1 MLPPRELRDFA
12 KVFQQAGFQCYL
24 VGGALRNIAMR
35 RPHTDWDIATD
46 ATPEQVG
53 SIFQRVIP
61 TGARHGTVTVHFR
74 KLQIEVT
81 TFRIESDYSD
91 SRHPDSVTFTRDIH
105 EDLKRRDFTMNA
117 MALNLHDGAFVD
129 PHNGLMDIKGSIIRA
144 IGVPDERFSEDGLRI
159 LRAVRFAAQLDFAV
173 DDDTRRAMTGS
184 LARLSSVSPE
194 RIRDELSKTLQSP
207 HPSIGLNLAQE
218 TGVLKSILPEL
229 DACVGVEQATA
240 PRALIFAFSGPTRA
254 DSAPSFDV
262 FKHSILACDGAPAD
276 VLELRMA
283 ALLHDIGKAP
293 TFARDAEGNISFHG
307 HELVSAEL
315 TTAILQRLRY
325 PNAFIRKV
333 THLVAQHM
341 FHYEPEWSDAAVRRF
356 IMRVGREHVEDL
368 YRLRRADTYGKT
380 GRPTPDSTLDELQ
393 RRVEKIDRESHAITI
408 ADLAING
415 DVLAREAGIPRG
427 PVMGTLLKYL
437 LDAVI
442 EDPAQNTREILLS
455 LTEAFRKNYMNR

>member
-1 MLPPRELRDFA
+1 MSIFRPGAMLPPRELRDFA

-293 TFARDAEGNISFHG
+293 TF
-307 HELVSAEL
+307 
-315 TTAILQRLRY
+315 
-325 PNAFIRKV
+325 
-333 THLVAQHM
+333 
-341 FHYEPEWSDAAVRRF
+341 
-356 IMRVGREHVEDL
+356 
-368 YRLRRADTYGKT
+368 
-380 GRPTPDSTLDELQ
+380 
-393 RRVEKIDRESHAITI
+393 
-408 ADLAING
+408 
-415 DVLAREAGIPRG
+415 
-427 PVMGTLLKYL
+427 
-437 LDAVI
+437 
-442 EDPAQNTREILLS
+442 
-455 LTEAFRKNYMNR
+455 